1 MVLRN
6 PTSVNLK
13 HPTIASSFRTSMSL
27 TSFHNSTVGGHRS
40 SNNEHGLSS
49 GAARSAIDQMKSSV
63 FDVDPSCQ
71 GITHDDGVQAKP
83 HNRDQRFLQ
92 NMPPQPPPG
101 MFLHRGAAPSPPRP
115 TLAEIGRSPTKSSVD
130 IRPPDNAPDPQHVEM
145 VLESLRVALR
155 RRGAEGIQGLAR
167 NFKICDTNRSGK
179 LDTDEVRKCLRLCQI
194 QLEEDDFEALLA
206 HLDSDNDREVDYDEF
221 LKAVRGRMPASRRK
235 LVVSVFGAIDANG
248 KQDGNLDIEDIKGA
262 FDAKMHPEVK
272 AGKRSESSVLT
283 EMLTNFEGKRG
294 NRDGTVTLEE
304 WVAYYEELSAS
315 IEHDDHFTLMVT
327 GAWSNLFPP
336 MGGLALPVPKATVD
350 QLEKVL
356 KEAIRT
362 RSTGTSETKAVEKVF
377 RDFDADNSRC
387 VSFDEFCK
395 AMERFGLSAGGSCT
409 TESILALFERYDP
422 DGSGEL
428 SYDEFVKGLY
438 KLDAPPPTLN
448 SARGAPPVEH
458 GTSLPLPSERGEG
471 RRPNPA
477 NPLVDGQACYARG
490 RGGMLNG
497 GFNQGISMPTPP
509 STAGAGG
516 RSQTVNGFNKSSGIF
531 R

>member
-1 MVLRN
+1 
-6 PTSVNLK
+6 
-13 HPTIASSFRTSMSL
+13 MSL
-27 TSFHNSTVGGHRS
+27 SSRSAAVGSQGG
-40 SNNEHGLSS
+40 NQHGLST
-49 GAARSAIDQMKSSV
+49 GAARSAVDQMRSSV
-63 FDVDPSCQ
+63 FDVDPSCH
-71 GITHDDGVQAKP
+71 GRGFGDDGLQTKP
-83 HNRDQRFLQ
+83 HNRDQRFLGE
-92 NMPPQPPPG
+92 NKKAPQPPPA
-101 MFLHRGAAPSPPRP
+101 MFLHRGPPNP
-115 TLAEIGRSPTKSSVD
+115 PLAEIGRSPTKSSID

-145 VLESLRVALR
+145 VLESLRAALR
-155 RRGAEGIQGLAR
+155 RRGAEGLKGLAR
-167 NFKICDTNRSGK
+167 NFRICDTNKSGK
-179 LDTDEVRKCLRLCQI
+179 LDRDEVSKCLRLCQI
-194 QLEEDDFEALLA
+194 QLEEDDFEALLT
-206 HLDSDNDREVDYDEF
+206 HLDSDGDRQVDYDEF

-248 KQDGNLDIEDIKGA
+248 KQDGDLTIADIQGV
-262 FDAKMHPEVK
+262 FDAKGHPEVK

-294 NRDGTVTLEE
+294 NHDGIVTLDE

-336 MGGLALPVPKATVD
+336 KGGLALPVPKATVD

-362 RSTGTSETKAVEKVF
+362 RSTGVSDTKYIEKVF
-377 RDFDADNSRC
+377 KEFDTDNSRC
-387 VSFDEFCK
+387 VSFEEFCK
-395 AMERFGLSAGGSCT
+395 AMERFGLAAGGQGSGCT

-428 SYDEFVKGLY
+428 SFDEFIKGLF

-458 GTSLPLPSERGEG
+458 GTSLPLPSERGDG

-477 NPLVDGQACYARG
+477 NPLVDGQAHYGRG

-497 GFNQGISMPTPP
+497 GFNQGIAQPTPP
-509 STAGAGG
+509 QTAGAHGG